1 MKRILKITANVL
13 LVLACLFVALIIF
26 LLAYYSMQSKQIAK
40 QKQDLS
46 QNMQTRVIQADTIV
60 TSAGV
65 LNLLPVPQSFRFNL
79 GTFRMPEEF
88 ICSISDS
95 LKENAVSLFEMF
107 PFKISF
113 SGRKANLVIS
123 ADEAI
128 PSQGYKLD
136 IQPEKILLSYADNAG
151 FHYALTTI
159 KVLNQNYN
167 GIIPCITIEDHP
179 DLPVRGLM
187 VDISRNKVPTLN
199 TLKQIISLVA
209 DLKYNHLELYVEGF
223 SFGYPSFSQLW
234 KDKETPVTCEEI
246 KILDSLSRKCFID
259 LVPNQNSLGHMM
271 AWLSLPEYAGLA
283 ECPDGYKFMGLIDM
297 KATMDPT
304 NPGSL
309 DLVKKMT
316 DDMLPCFTSSKFNV
330 NLDEPFELGKGKSK
344 KAAQKL
350 GVEGVYLDY
359 TLKIHDMV
367 SSKNKEMLMW
377 GDIVMRHP
385 EILKKLPKDVTILDW
400 GYEAGYPFER
410 NCKTLEKSGISYMVC
425 PGTSSWT
432 SITGRT
438 NNMLGNIAS
447 ATVNGVRYNASG
459 MLLTDWGDMGHWQYL
474 PVSYAGYVTGGA
486 LSWNSKS
493 SKEFGLVPFLDHYVF
508 KDDRQIMGNLVLDLG
523 QYRQFEEV
531 PVPNMTTTMLSL
543 QFGLMDNVMIHAIY
557 EKISSSII
565 ELMKDLAP
573 ELITDYNDKY
583 NSRHPFDFSGMYTF
597 LDEKEALLKAADMK
611 TPDSTLVLD
620 EYLNAIRLLR
630 TGTTLQHYIENRND
644 LKPGERKAE
653 LSRIRI
659 LLDEY
664 LNENNR
670 LWLARNKEGG
680 YDTSISVLKNL
691 QNQITKEI
699 ETMDKSYISRMLAR
713 FREKIITSAAVIYIT
728 KIA

>member
-13 LVLACLFVALIIF
+13 LVLAGLFVAIIIF
-26 LLAYYSMQSKQIAK
+26 LLAYYSVQNKRIAK

-46 QNMQTRVIQADTIV
+46 QNMQTRVIQADTIG
-60 TSAGV
+60 TSEGGI
-65 LNLLPVPQSFRFNL
+65 NLLPVPQSYTLNS
-79 GTFRMPEEF
+79 GTFTMPEEF
-88 ICSISDS
+88 ICSVPDS
-95 LKENAVSLFEMF
+95 LKENAVTLFELF
-107 PFKISF
+107 PVKTAF
-113 SGRKANLVIS
+113 SGKKATLVVS
-123 ADEAI
+123 TDATI
-128 PSQGYKLD
+128 PAQGYKLD
-136 IQPEKILLSYADNAG
+136 IQPDKILLSYADNAG

-159 KVLNQNYN
+159 KVLNENYN
-167 GIIPCITIEDHP
+167 GVIPCITIEDHP

-199 TLKQIISLVA
+199 TLKKIITLAA

-223 SFGYPSFSQLW
+223 SFGYPSFSDLW
-234 KDKETPVTCEEI
+234 KEHETPVTGEEI
-246 KILDSLSRKCFID
+246 RILDSLCRKNFID

-271 AWLSLPEYAGLA
+271 AWLATPEYAGLA
-283 ECPDGYKFMGLIDM
+283 ECPNGYKFMGLINM

-309 DLVKKMT
+309 SLVEKMT
-316 DDMLPCFTSSKFNV
+316 DDMLPYFTSSKFNV

-350 GVEGVYLDY
+350 GVEGLYLDY
-359 TLKIHDMV
+359 TLKVHDMV
-367 SSKNKEMLMW
+367 RSKNKEMLMW

-385 EILKKLPKDVTILDW
+385 EILKKLPKDITILDW

-508 KDDRQIMGNLVLDLG
+508 KDKRQIMGNLVLDLG

-557 EKISSSII
+557 TKISSSII

-583 NSRHPFDFSGMYTF
+583 NSRHPFDYSGMYTF

-611 TPDSTLVLD
+611 ISDSTMVRD

-644 LKPGERKAE
+644 LKPDDRKAE
-653 LSRIRI
+653 LTRI
-659 LLDEY
+659 LNLLDDY
-664 LNENNR
+664 LKENNR

-680 YDTSISVLKNL
+680 YETSIYVLKNL
-691 QNQITKEI
+691 QTQITKEI
-699 ETMDKSYISRMLAR
+699 ETMNKPFLYRMIIRL
-713 FREKIITSAAVIYIT
+713 REKIITSAAVIYIT